1 MQRKAIYWG
10 WYVVFGAFVLMGLNH
25 GTTYCFTIFVKPIT
39 TDLSWSRSAISFAP
53 SITMIV
59 YGIGGIFSGRLLDR
73 IAPRWVMTFGAVTLS
88 AALILTG
95 FVREPWH
102 LYLTYGLLGGIGT
115 SCLGAVVGSSTVG
128 KWFQRKRGL
137 AIGIASIGIG
147 IGSMILAPL
156 VGYAVKN
163 WGWPW
168 GFWILGGLVL
178 VLGVVTAQTLMGKT
192 RPEDYG
198 MYPDGEVPPS
208 HPEQPPPPTTAPGVP
223 MKQLLRDS
231 QYWILSLCFTF
242 ALVAQISAFVHQTAF
257 AVELNIDLMQAALL
271 PGYIGLASI
280 GGRFF
285 FGWLSDRL
293 PDAKYAAC
301 LGFVF
306 MAAGVAVLL
315 VAANMNHMVTYALF
329 FGFGYGCIAPLMP
342 YLLADRFG
350 SLVLGASYGLL
361 TFFVAGIGGS
371 AGAIISGMIYD
382 RFGSYTAAW
391 WMDLTLLLMA
401 AVLVATLKPSHL
413 KTNKP

>member
-1 MQRKAIYWG
+1 MEQTKIYWG

-25 GTTYCFTIFVKPIT
+25 GTTYCFTIFVKPVS
-39 TDLSWSRSAISFAP
+39 TDLSWSRSAISLAP

-59 YGIGGIFSGRLLDR
+59 YGLGGIFSGRLLDR
-73 IAPRWVMTFGAVTLS
+73 VAPRWVMTFGAVTLS
-88 AALILTG
+88 LALFLTG

-115 SCLGAVVGSSTVG
+115 SCLGAVVCSSTVG
-128 KWFQRKRGL
+128 KWFQRKRGI
-137 AIGIASIGIG
+137 AIGIASIGVG
-147 IGSMILAPL
+147 VGSMVLSPL
-156 VGYAVKN
+156 VGYAVKH

-168 GFWILGGLVL
+168 GFWILGVLVL

-198 MYPDGEVPPS
+198 LHPDGAPPDS
-208 HPEQPPPPTTAPGVP
+208 HPDQAAAPAAASGVP
-223 MKQLLRDS
+223 MREVLRDARF
-231 QYWILSLCFTF
+231 WTLVLCFTF

-257 AVELNIDLMQAALL
+257 AVEMGIDLVKAAFL

-301 LGFVF
+301 LGFLL
-306 MAAGVAVLL
+306 MAAGIGVLL
-315 VAANMNHMVTYALF
+315 LAESMNHLVAYALL

-371 AGAIISGMIYD
+371 TGAIVSGMIYD

-391 WMDLTLLLMA
+391 WMDLAFLVAA
-401 AVLVATLKPSHL
+401 AVLVISLKRPAGGL
-413 KTNKP
+413 NKP